1 MQEVTV
7 CEREPALKFSLS
19 GEIDAENS
27 DIFYSEV
34 SELYSRSPRDLV
46 FECSKLSFID
56 STTLGIFVKLCK
68 QAKADGHVMRL
79 VALQPRLKK
88 LFGICALDK
97 MMEIVE

>member
-7 CEREPALKFSLS
+7 CEREPKLVFSLS

-27 DIFYSEV
+27 EEFYVEV
-34 SELYSRSPRDLV
+34 SELYSVSPRDIV

-56 STTLGIFVKLCK
+56 STTLGIFVKLFK
-68 QAKADGHVMRL
+68 SVQKDGHSVKL

-88 LFGICALDK
+88 LFEICALDK
-97 MMEIVE
+97 IMEIEG